1 MCDTEQNTPGTGV
14 NVTLGAMPKMD
25 DRHMKNQ
32 WTGHSM
38 ATRRMLLTILE
49 RADEGCENFSMA
61 DRILFTAC
69 EFWVAVEGG
78 TLKAFLG
85 TNALEQL
92 RCCGFA
98 YRAIGAVEVAREV
111 EAALKALSLADNGG
125 RRVQCIEGLQSRLRQ
140 SAEPTSDLI
149 DRFSQLVH

>member
-1 MCDTEQNTPGTGV
+1 
-14 NVTLGAMPKMD
+14 
-25 DRHMKNQ
+25 MKDQ
-32 WTGHSM
+32 WAGHSE
-38 ATRRMLLTILE
+38 ATRQTLLAILE
-49 RADEGCENFSMA
+49 RADDGREDFSMA

-69 EFWVAVEGG
+69 EFWVAVEAG

-85 TNALEQL
+85 TTALEQL
-92 RCCGFA
+92 RCSAFA

-111 EAALKALSLADNGG
+111 EVALKALRLADTGG
-125 RRVQCIEGLQSRLRQ
+125 RRVQCIEGLQARLRQ